1 MPERGH
7 QNPISYL
14 FNMIVDWGMGIL
26 SSTLPL
32 LIYTDALNHYWIS
45 RSPSMIF
52 DSAVLLADLLVA
64 RLQFVCMIFV
74 RCFVQG
80 RIF

>member
-14 FNMIVDWGMGIL
+14 INLIVGWGVGVL

-32 LIYTDALNHYWIS
+32 LIYTDALNHYWVS
-45 RSPSMIF
+45 RSSSIIF
-52 DSAVLLADLLVA
+52 DSAVLLADLIVA
-64 RLQFVCMIFV
+64 PLQFVCMIFV
-74 RCFVQG
+74 KCFVQG